1 MPDTGEA
8 IKGYEDLKVYRRSY
22 ELALVVHR
30 KSLEFPDFERYELGK
45 QLRGASKSIPAN
57 IAEGYGQRSSVAN
70 FKRFLLMAQGSCDEV
85 KVWLDMARDLGYI
98 KGEEAMEL
106 KGSYMEVGKMLNS
119 LIRVWRT

>member
-1 MPDTGEA
+1 M
-8 IKGYEDLKVYRRSY
+8 IKSYLDLEVYRRSY
-22 ELALVVHR
+22 ELALTVHR
-30 KSLEFPDFERYELGK
+30 LSLEFPDFEKYELGK
-45 QLRGASKSIPAN
+45 QLRRASKSIPAN

-70 FKRFLLMAQGSCDEV
+70 FKRFLLIAQGSCDEV

-119 LIRVWRT
+119 LIRVWRV